1 MPPGLALAGPILEP
15 LNVHRSGEGAMPDD
29 LTEESVSD
37 ENDETPVPESLEI
50 DEPPID
56 VSADPDEGFSL
67 PGRGA

>member
-1 MPPGLALAGPILEP
+1 M
-15 LNVHRSGEGAMPDD
+15 SDD
-29 LTEESVSD
+29 LTEDSISE
-37 ENDETPVPESLEI
+37 ENEETPVPEELEI

>member
-1 MPPGLALAGPILEP
+1 MAT
-15 LNVHRSGEGAMPDD
+15 PDD
-29 LTEESVSD
+29 LTEESISD
-37 ENDETPVPESLEI
+37 ENDETPVPEELEI